1 MTQASNSALGEIQL
15 AGDLAGSNS
24 ATAPALT
31 ATGVTAGSYTVPTLT
46 IDAKGRVTSA
56 TSGTL
61 TNATTSVKGI
71 VQVGSNI
78 DVSAGVISVA
88 TATDTV
94 KGILQVTN
102 GNGLSLTS
110 GTLSSTLTNATT
122 SVKGIVQVG
131 SNIDVSAGVIS
142 VATAT
147 DTVKGILQVTNGNGL
162 SLTSGTLSFNISNN
176 ATTSTY
182 GIVQIGTNID
192 VSSGIISVANASG
205 TTVKGIVKSGNASN
219 LSIVDGVIDISA
231 TVLSSSVQN
240 TFTKS
245 QATALVTIT
254 DAATITPDLSLSN
267 VQMVTLAGNRTF
279 ASPTGSISG
288 GQYLIAIKQDA
299 TGSRTVTFH
308 ANYIFRSGQ
317 SSTLTTTANKTDII
331 SITNFG
337 GVFLCDFI
345 KGF

>member
-88 TATDTV
+88 TATTAV

-102 GNGLSLTS
+102 GSGLSLTS
-110 GTLSSTLTNATT
+110 GTLSLNLANGTGTPGVVFQGSSGLVT
-122 SVKGIVQVG
+122 IVNGAV
-131 SNIDVSAGVIS
+131 DLVS
-142 VATAT
+142 
-147 DTVKGILQVTNGNGL
+147 GL
-162 SLTSGTLSFNISNN
+162 SGSVLLN
-176 ATTSTY
+176 A
-182 GIVQIGTNID
+182 
-192 VSSGIISVANASG
+192 
-205 TTVKGIVKSGNASN
+205 
-219 LSIVDGVIDISA
+219 
-231 TVLSSSVQN
+231 QN

-267 VQMVTLAGNRTF
+267 VQKVTLAGNRTF
-279 ASPTGSISG
+279 AAPTNAVVGGEYTLVIS
-288 GQYLIAIKQDA
+288 QDA
-299 TGSRTVTFH
+299 TGTRTGTFN
-308 ANYIFRSGQ
+308 AAYKFRSGQ
-317 SSTLTTTANKTDII
+317 STTLTTTASKTDIVTMVCI
-331 SITNFG
+331 ASG
-337 GVFLCDFI
+337 SFLCDII